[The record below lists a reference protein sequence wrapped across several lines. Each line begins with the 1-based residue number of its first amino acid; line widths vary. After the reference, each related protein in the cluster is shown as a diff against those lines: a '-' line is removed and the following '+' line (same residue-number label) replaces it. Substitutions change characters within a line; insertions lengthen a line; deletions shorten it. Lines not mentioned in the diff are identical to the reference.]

1 MACSEDLSLNK
12 ENYNLDVYLEER
24 HLIQAAAN
32 RNRLVVFVG
41 AGTSI
46 SSGMPSWGKAVEKI
60 KEHLD
65 DKNCDNDFLKIPQYY
80 YNEHGKNNYVE
91 LMREIFKYGKNLYPR
106 DIHHKILKFRTKYI
120 ITTNYDHLLEQ
131 TLSEENQVFDLVS
144 HDKDLSYG
152 TADRKII
159 KMHGDFEHDNFVLKE
174 DDYLRYSLS
183 FRLIETYIKALIAGN
198 VVLFLGYSFS
208 DPDLKQIFTWVK
220 EVLGSDR
227 PQSYIVEVGENYSV
241 AKINYFKNFGINILY
256 ASKKLKDFNPNE
268 LEQNL
273 EKMVDFLQSES
284 ELEDKIYI
292 LYHGLRSFISMNYV
306 QSEYIKKAF
315 EKCGIMVDFNAQTLT
330 AYQLKDDKHDATN
343 DLLRDICLSLNNANK
358 ISDLKK
364 REKLSEII
372 KVLGKSRCHEFS
384 IKCIHSEE
392 KSIAINL
399 PSSRDSEIE
408 KMCEASIQ
416 YDIGTLRELREN
428 NFDRL
433 SDNNPR
439 FYFQQ
444 AFLSYLLGDYID
456 AYQNLQKATVSCYRN
471 EMYGWYFLAL
481 LNRTLV
487 SKSVYK
493 YDLNYK
499 KKVEK
504 IRKDADGLD
513 LEQVFQTLPKSE
525 RKCSDYLKDLYT
537 FRILDRLFREVYKKA
552 LKVKKEA
559 NTSYCIYSGIPQFRD
574 LRMQIKDL
582 WYYITSNFLLFE
594 YYEEYVSIFEI
605 YGRIILEST
614 LTPDI
619 EGDSRFGFMERVSNV
634 RPDTLEVF
642 DLYVII
648 RYVSLK
654 DVESVVLKS
663 KRRFIPFDATSK
675 KYFETIIPN
684 IQELTSLD
692 RLMYGDLFWKI
703 ICIISHLE
711 YDKNLISSVITE
723 LKNYVDLRDVAIN
736 WNRIAILFQSVINQ
750 KRDFTEDDNELSN
763 KLSDFLKVVMES
775 FEAMTSDGNRVKQ
788 NVQNVLYTGIRL
800 HNEIQ
805 KRKFSSKFLSH
816 ILRTEYIETLA
827 IIYPL
832 LDEYY
837 KKEVEK
843 LVSHHQ
849 WEVNDNNFY
858 NIYLLVQNE
867 VISHDEE
874 LEKNIL
880 NYLHHLEDDRKTTF
894 PSKYERALQYVT
906 NLYTGDL
913 LKNKSEFEAF
923 IHQSGDDFWKF
934 VIAPQNFDGDN
945 FKLEWLKYLSKGFL
959 DKLSSNESL
968 VKIIRRKV
976 TKEYLDGCLD
986 DTLMNIYF
994 EFFSCDKIS

>member
-12 ENYNLDVYLEER
+12 ENYNSDVYLEER
-24 HLIQAAAN
+24 HLIQVAAN

-46 SSGMPSWGKAVEKI
+46 PSGMPSWGKAVEKI

-80 YNEHGKNNYVE
+80 YNEHGRNNYVE
-91 LMREIFKYGKNLYPR
+91 LMREIFKYGKNLYTR

-131 TLSEENQVFDLVS
+131 ALSEENQVFDVVS
-144 HDKDLSYG
+144 HDKDLAYG

-183 FRLIETYIKALIAGN
+183 FRLIETYIRALIAGN
-198 VVLFLGYSFS
+198 VILFLGYSFS

-220 EVLGSDR
+220 EIIGSDR
-227 PQSYIVEVGENYSV
+227 PQSYIVEVREDYSI
-241 AKINYFKNFGINILY
+241 AKTNYFKNFGINILY
-256 ASKKLKDFNPNE
+256 ASKKLKDFNSNE
-268 LEQNL
+268 LEKNL

-284 ELEDKIYI
+284 ELEDKIDI
-292 LYHGLRSFISMNYV
+292 LYHGLKPFINMNYV
-306 QSEYIKKAF
+306 HGEYIKKAF
-315 EKCGIMVDFNAQTLT
+315 ANCGIMVDFNAQTLM
-330 AYQLKDDKHDATN
+330 AYQSKDDEHDATN
-343 DLLRDICLSLNNANK
+343 DLLRDIYSFLNNANK

-364 REKLSEII
+364 QKKLSKII

-384 IKCIHSEE
+384 IKQTHSEE
-392 KSIAINL
+392 KIFEL
-399 PSSRDSEIE
+399 PSSLDLEIE
-408 KMCEASIQ
+408 EICKADMQ
-416 YDIGTLRELREN
+416 YDINTLRKLREN
-428 NFDRL
+428 NFGRL
-433 SDNNPR
+433 SDSKSQ

-471 EMYGWYFLAL
+471 EMHNWYFLAM
-481 LNRTLV
+481 LNRTLL
-487 SKSVYK
+487 SKIVYK
-493 YDLNYK
+493 CDSDRIV
-499 KKVEK
+499 VET
-504 IRKDADGLD
+504 IEKDADSLD
-513 LEQVFQTLPKSE
+513 LEQTFQTLPKSG
-525 RKCSDYLKDLYT
+525 RRYNDYLKDLCT
-537 FRILDRLFREVYKKA
+537 FQIFYKSFQEAYRKS
-552 LKVKKEA
+552 LKVKEEA
-559 NTSYCIYSGIPQFRD
+559 NTSYWIYSSIPQFRA
-574 LRMQIKDL
+574 LGMQVKDL
-582 WYYITSNFLLFE
+582 WYYITSNFLLVD
-594 YYEEYVSIFEI
+594 YYEECVSIFEL

-614 LTPDI
+614 LAPDI
-619 EGDSRFGFMERVSNV
+619 EGDNRFGFINRITNI
-634 RPDTLEVF
+634 RPETLEDF
-642 DLYVII
+642 DLYVIM
-648 RYVSLK
+648 RYVPMK
-654 DVESVVLKS
+654 DIESAVLKS
-663 KRRFIPFDATSK
+663 KRRFIPFDATGK
-675 KYFETIIPN
+675 KYLETIIPN
-684 IQELTSLD
+684 IPKLVSLD
-692 RLMYGDLFWKI
+692 RLMYGELFWKI
-703 ICIISHLE
+703 IYIISHLE
-711 YDKNLISSVITE
+711 YDKNLISSIVAE
-723 LKNYVDLRDVAIN
+723 LKNYVDLHDVAIN
-736 WNRIAILFQSVINQ
+736 WNRIATLFQSVINQ
-750 KRDFTEDDNELSN
+750 KRNFTKDDNELSN
-763 KLSDFLKVVMES
+763 TLSDFLVFVMEH
-775 FEAMTSDGNRVKQ
+775 FESMTSDGNRVKQ

-805 KRKFSSKFLSH
+805 KKKFSSKLLSH

-843 LVSHHQ
+843 LVSYHQ

-858 NIYLLVQNE
+858 NIYLLIQNE
-867 VISHDEE
+867 VISNDEE

-880 NYLHHLEDDRKTTF
+880 NYLHCLEDDRKTTF
-894 PSKYERALQYVT
+894 PGKYERALQYVT

-934 VIAPQNFDGDN
+934 VIAPQNFDSHN

-959 DKLSSNESL
+959 DKLSSNESF
-968 VKIIRRKV
+968 VKTIRRKV

-986 DTLMNIYF
+986 DTIMNTYF